1 MWKIITQGIKK
12 CDEKNKD
19 ETKDINNEVWWRM
32 MLGQQKNSE
41 EGEPISPQLMKL
53 SNKIYIH
60 QKTLIPV

>member
-1 MWKIITQGIKK
+1 MKTYVGK
-12 CDEKNKD
+12 
-19 ETKDINNEVWWRM
+19 TK
-32 MLGQQKNSE
+32 KNSE

>member
-1 MWKIITQGIKK
+1 MKYDVGT
-12 CDEKNKD
+12 
-19 ETKDINNEVWWRM
+19 TK
-32 MLGQQKNSE
+32 KNSE